1 MDRSVFSI
9 NQRIRNLMYTYMA
22 VVALAASVSNANL
35 SRNPTWLD
43 DYGIAQKR
51 VASIKKPMAVFVG
64 NGKEGWESVVR
75 DGGLDP
81 AVNKLLAE
89 KYVCV
94 YVNTDTAEGRA
105 LAGRFEVASRG
116 LIISDRKGTSQA
128 YSLSG
133 SLTKAELVKT
143 LEQYADQNGEVRNT
157 ETVVREAPPARPA
170 YAPQYYVPQ
179 YYPGPVYRTGGG

>member
-1 MDRSVFSI
+1 
-9 NQRIRNLMYTYMA
+9 MYTYMA
-22 VVALAASVSNANL
+22 VVALAASVSSANL

-43 DYGIAQKR
+43 DYGTAQKH
-51 VASIKKPMAVFVG
+51 VASVKKPMAVFVG
-64 NGKEGWESVVR
+64 NGKEGWGNVVR

-105 LAGRFEVASRG
+105 LAGKFEVASRG
-116 LIISDRKGTSQA
+116 LIISDRKGTTQA

-133 SLTKAELVKT
+133 ALTRAEIVETLTK
-143 LEQYADQNGEVRNT
+143 YADQNDEARTT

-179 YYPGPVYRTGGG
+179 YYPTPAYRIGGG